1 MFYFTLSISSLN
13 DRFDL
18 YFSNLHRIYKNYDFS
33 KLKIALGKKKSI
45 FDGTINTFYD
55 IIIVMPNICG
65 QSL

>member
-13 DRFDL
+13 GRFYF
-18 YFSNLHRIYKNYDFS
+18 YFSNLHRKYKNIYFS
-33 KLKIALGKKKSI
+33 KLKIALGREKSI
-45 FDGTINTFYD
+45 FDGTINTFHD